1 MGSYKP
7 RSRVEMNGISITAI
21 TMNVSNCFAICYA
34 LFGWTLS
41 CIYGKKLS
49 QCDQILNFLLFCHR
63 VTFIQQRYLTGVFR
77 DCLFTTFLV
86 EGINKASPFQSRW
99 PLQIMKKHSF
109 FRRAMYLQ
117 SLPMTLFPKLTF
129 YRTLPMLDW
138 ITNQISGW
146 VLPQMLDRWIN
157 RLSWQT
163 FL

>member
-1 MGSYKP
+1 M
-7 RSRVEMNGISITAI
+7 A
-21 TMNVSNCFAICYA
+21 
-34 LFGWTLS
+34 
-41 CIYGKKLS
+41 
-49 QCDQILNFLLFCHR
+49 
-63 VTFIQQRYLTGVFR
+63 FIQQRYLTGVFR

-99 PLQIMKKHSF
+99 SLQIMKKHSF

-117 SLPMTLFPKLTF
+117 SLPMTLFPKLTL

-146 VLPQMLDRWIN
+146 VLRQMLDRWMS

-163 FL
+163 FLFKNLPSSWNQSCGRELIGRNQTPFTTLTTSQGATAIFDWRCTNNFFTPLAVIILLEYKY